1 MASMTE
7 IRSLDE
13 INYKLKIKIPIIIGI
28 TLLVFIGAFS
38 LSYPINEKLKTYI
51 KSQLKVS
58 GCQIEFN
65 EIDAEIFLPKIV
77 VSDISIPANCLGRT
91 GENLKLNYLKIN
103 WHIIHFFP
111 FGIPLRLDTEY
122 SGQPISLYFVQGI
135 NQQLIRLKDQKFA
148 LHRFDNVIG
157 KFKLSGNMTVDLNL
171 LSSEKKIKN
180 LSIKAVSS
188 DFAIP
193 SQNLEGFTL
202 PNLKIKDFYLEAN
215 SENHPKIQ
223 IDKLIIGNTQSP
235 IRANFKGKL
244 DYIKENI
251 SFSPLNLNGEI
262 AFSSQLMESIPL
274 LEIIF
279 QSFNQKDGFYQ
290 IRLGGTLGSPKPLSP

>member
-1 MASMTE
+1 MASMSE

-13 INYKLKIKIPIIIGI
+13 IGYKLKVKIPIIIGI
-28 TLLVFIGAFS
+28 TLLVFLAAFS

-51 KSQLKVS
+51 KAQLKVS
-58 GCQIEFN
+58 GCQVEFN
-65 EIDAEIFLPKIV
+65 QIDAEIFLPKIV
-77 VSDISIPANCLGRT
+77 ISDISIPAHCLGKT

-103 WHIIHFFP
+103 WQIIHFFP
-111 FGIPLRLDTEY
+111 FGIPFRLDTEY

-135 NQQLIRLKDQKFA
+135 DQQMIRLKDQKLA
-148 LHRFDNVIG
+148 LHRLDNLLG
-157 KFKLSGNMTVDLNL
+157 KFKLAGNMTVDLNF

-180 LSIKAVSS
+180 LTLKAVSS
-188 DFAIP
+188 DFSIP

-202 PNLKIKDFYLEAN
+202 PNMKIKDFYLEAN

-223 IDKLIIGNTQSP
+223 IDKLVLGNPQSP

-262 AFSSQLMESIPL
+262 AFSSELKESIPL

>member
-1 MASMTE
+1 MATMSE

-13 INYKLKIKIPIIIGI
+13 VDYKLKIKIPIIIGI

-38 LSYPINEKLKTYI
+38 LSYPINEKLKTFI
-51 KSQLKVS
+51 KTQLKVS
-58 GCQIEFN
+58 GCQVEFN
-65 EIDAEIFLPKIV
+65 DIDAEIFLPKIV
-77 VSDISIPANCLGRT
+77 VSDISIPAHCLGKT

-148 LHRFDNVIG
+148 LHRFDKMLG
-157 KFKLSGNMTVDLNL
+157 KFKLAGNITVDLNL

-180 LSIKAVSS
+180 LSLKAVSS
-188 DFAIP
+188 DFSIP

-202 PNLKIKDFYLEAN
+202 PNMKIKDFYLEAN

-262 AFSSQLMESIPL
+262 AFSSELKESIPL
-274 LEIIF
+274 LELIF

-290 IRLGGTLGSPKPLSP
+290 IRLGGTLGSPKPLSL

>member
-1 MASMTE
+1 MSE

-13 INYKLKIKIPIIIGI
+13 VDYKLKIKIPIIIGI

-38 LSYPINEKLKTYI
+38 LSYPINEKLKTFI
-51 KSQLKVS
+51 KTQLKVS
-58 GCQIEFN
+58 GCQVEFN
-65 EIDAEIFLPKIV
+65 DIDAEIFLPKIV
-77 VSDISIPANCLGRT
+77 VSDISIPAHCLGKT

-148 LHRFDNVIG
+148 LHRFDKMLG
-157 KFKLSGNMTVDLNL
+157 KFKLAGNITVDLNL

-180 LSIKAVSS
+180 LSLKAVSS
-188 DFAIP
+188 DFSIP

-202 PNLKIKDFYLEAN
+202 PNMKIKDFYLEAN

-262 AFSSQLMESIPL
+262 AFSSELKESIPL
-274 LEIIF
+274 LELIF

-290 IRLGGTLGSPKPLSP
+290 IRLGGTLGSPKPLSL

>member
-65 EIDAEIFLPKIV
+65 EIGAEIFLPKIV